1 MTNTDTFLKK
11 WHQAVQTG
19 DMALLN
25 SIIAD
30 DATLLSPAFWQPRQ
44 GKEKVVMV
52 LKAVAETFQELTYTK
67 EWIDGNELIL
77 EFTTRVDDKTL
88 KGIDRITLN
97 DNGLLTEIE
106 VLIRPMNG
114 LMALAAALDDKL
126 KGIAERR
133 PHRFSAA
140 EKS

>member
-1 MTNTDTFLKK
+1 MSNTESFLKK

-19 DMALLN
+19 DMELLQ
-25 SIIAD
+25 SIIAE
-30 DATLLSPAFWQPRQ
+30 DAALLSPAFWKPRE
-44 GKEKVVMV
+44 GRDKVVMV
-52 LKAVAETFQELTYTK
+52 LKAVSDTFQELTYTK
-67 EWIDGNELIL
+67 EWVDGNELIL
-77 EFTTRVDDKTL
+77 EFNTRVGDKTI

-133 PHRFSAA
+133 PHRFSSTDNA
-140 EKS
+140 